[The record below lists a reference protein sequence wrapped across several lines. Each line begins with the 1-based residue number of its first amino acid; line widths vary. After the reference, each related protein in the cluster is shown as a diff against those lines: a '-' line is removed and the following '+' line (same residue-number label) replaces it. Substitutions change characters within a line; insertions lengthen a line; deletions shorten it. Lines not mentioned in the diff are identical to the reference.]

1 MKIISNMNC
10 LSLVN
15 KPTSYSGQ
23 DIIVRDVTKDVK
35 WKCEVPTVI
44 PSTFLWITP
53 CYKNPTIHE
62 PSSNKKPPMWCPCNL
77 GQ

>member
-1 MKIISNMNC
+1 MNC

-44 PSTFLWITP
+44 PSTFL
-53 CYKNPTIHE
+53 
-62 PSSNKKPPMWCPCNL
+62 
-77 GQ
+77 